1 MRTMLPDKCTYCGY
15 TAGLH
20 HKDCTVSRDAETR
33 QLRERQAPAP
43 GKLMPT
49 DGYGGSILLGTS
61 DDDERMVRMLAA
73 VAPLLPDMR
82 PRDVCSFLTITGEPY
97 SKSRPRF
104 SKKTGHAYPVPEDVE
119 AETRTGWEIKRYFPE
134 PWTGNIALGC
144 VFFRSSRHRVDVDNL
159 LKHVADAG
167 NGVAWQDDSQIT
179 AKYGIIELD
188 REHPRTLL
196 VVARHYSTLMR

>member
-1 MRTMLPDKCTYCGY
+1 MRTMLPGKCTYCGY

-20 HKDCTVSRDAETR
+20 HKDCAVSRETETR
-33 QLRERQAPAP
+33 QLRERQATVP
-43 GKLMPT
+43 GKLGHA
-49 DGYGGSILLGTS
+49 DGTGGSILLGTT
-61 DDDERMVRMLAA
+61 DDDERMVRMLTA
-73 VAPLLPDMR
+73 VAPLAPEI
-82 PRDVCSFLTITGEPY
+82 VFLTIAGQPY

-119 AETRTGWEIKRYFPE
+119 AETHTGWEIKRYFPE
-134 PWTGNIALGC
+134 PWAGNIALGC
-144 VFFRSSRHRVDVDNL
+144 AFFRSSRLRVDVDNL

-196 VVARHYSTLMR
+196 VVARHYSTLKR